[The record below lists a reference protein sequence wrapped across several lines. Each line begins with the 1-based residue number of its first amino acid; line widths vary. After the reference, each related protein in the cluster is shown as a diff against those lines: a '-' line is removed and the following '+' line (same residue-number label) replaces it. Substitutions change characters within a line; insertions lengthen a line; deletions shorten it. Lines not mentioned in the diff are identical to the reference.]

1 MRNGTW
7 IYLINRGS
15 NMSTVPDDLESLLTD
30 VRKTISD
37 NKQFLEKLVDEA
49 IEVDAE
55 DGPEAVAGEEDFEE
69 L

>member
-1 MRNGTW
+1 MADET
-7 IYLINRGS
+7 
-15 NMSTVPDDLESLLTD
+15 DDLEKLLAE

-49 IEVDAE
+49 IEVDSE
-55 DGPEAVAGEEDFEE
+55 DDPDAASGEGSFEE